1 MTKGSLKLGED
12 SSDEEEKPQII
23 DINDGSKKKIVVD
36 KSLDSELSFT
46 LLVQKIRR
54 KFMINAITSNKDE
67 KKIRGNKIL
76 KNVEKQLA
84 LQRQNKLDNFDL
96 DGDLVDSY
104 NLDINP

>member
-1 MTKGSLKLGED
+1 MA
-12 SSDEEEKPQII
+12 I
-23 DINDGSKKKIVVD
+23 KKIQVD

-54 KFMINAITSNKDE
+54 KFMINAITSPNED
-67 KKIRGNKIL
+67 KKVRGNRIL

-84 LQRQNKLDNFDL
+84 LKRQNKLDNFEL
-96 DGDLVDSY
+96 DGDLVDAY

>member
-1 MTKGSLKLGED
+1 M
-12 SSDEEEKPQII
+12 
-23 DINDGSKKKIVVD
+23 D

-54 KFMINAITSNKDE
+54 KFMINAITSTKEE
-67 KKIRGNKIL
+67 KKMRGNKIL
-76 KNVEKQLA
+76 RNVEKQLA

-104 NLDINP
+104 NLDINH